1 MPPQAPRILIVEDDE
16 IIRNLIST
24 MLQRK
29 EYEIAGETALGE
41 EAIIMAAELQPDLV
55 LMDITLAGKM
65 DGVTAARF
73 IFQLFQ
79 VPVVFLTAHCDD
91 TLIER
96 AKSAQPLGY
105 ILKPFTD
112 KELISNVGLAL
123 YNHGIRKKF
132 LDMYPTGNPKT
143 LLSVQDLVLILDP
156 QGRIVFYNPHAL
168 RILNLKGEDLLMHNW
183 REVMTFLHEGSR
195 AEIPDPVPEVVSQM
209 VVIMRETNTL
219 LLARQGGLR
228 KVIATVRPIKDD
240 KHELLGV
247 FMYVKEK
254 PPENIRIKPMGSR

>member
-1 MPPQAPRILIVEDDE
+1 MPPQASRILIVEDDE

-29 EYEIAGETALGE
+29 EYVIAGETASGE
-41 EAIIMAAELQPDLV
+41 EAIIMAAELLPDLV

-65 DGVTAARF
+65 DGVTAARY

-96 AKSAQPLGY
+96 AKGAQPLGY

-132 LDMYPTGNPKT
+132 LDMYPIGNPKT
-143 LLSVQDLVLILDP
+143 ILAAHDLVMILDLS
-156 QGRIVFYNPHAL
+156 GRVVFYNPYSL
-168 RILNLKGEDLLMHNW
+168 RMLGLAPADVLMHHW
-183 REVMTFLHEGSR
+183 RDTMRLLNESSR
-195 AEIPDPVPEVVSQM
+195 KEIPDPVPEVVSQM

-219 LLARQGGLR
+219 LLTKNGELR
-228 KVIATVRPIKDD
+228 NVIATVRPVKDD
-240 KHELLGV
+240 KHEMLGV
-247 FMYVKEK
+247 FLYAKEK
-254 PPENIRIKPMGSR
+254 PPENIRIKRMGSR

>member
-29 EYEIAGETALGE
+29 EYVIAGETPSGE
-41 EAIIMAAELQPDLV
+41 EAVLMAAHLLPDLV
-55 LMDITLAGKM
+55 LMDITLVGKM

-96 AKSAQPLGY
+96 AKDAQPLGY

-112 KELISNVGLAL
+112 KDLTSNVGLAL
-123 YNHGIRKKF
+123 HNHGIRKKY
-132 LDMYPTGNPKT
+132 LDMYPVGNPKT
-143 LLSVQDLVLILDP
+143 LLAAQDLVMILDLS
-156 QGRIVFYNPHAL
+156 GRVVFFNPYTL
-168 RILNLKGEDLLMHNW
+168 RMLGIPAVDILMHPW
-183 REVMTFLHEGSR
+183 RETMRLLNESSR
-195 AEIPDPVPEVVSQM
+195 KEIPDPVPEVVSQM
-209 VVIMRETNTL
+209 VVITRETNTL
-219 LLARQGGLR
+219 LQTRGGELK
-228 KVIATVRPIKDD
+228 KVVATIRPVKDD
-240 KHELLGV
+240 RHEMLGV
-247 FMYVKEK
+247 FLYAKEK
-254 PPENIRIKPMGSR
+254 PPEQIRIKPMKPR

>member
-1 MPPQAPRILIVEDDE
+1 MVPEPRILIVEDDE

-29 EYEIAGETALGE
+29 KYVICGETASGE
-41 EAIIMAAELQPDLV
+41 EAIVMAAELLPDLV

-91 TLIER
+91 SLIER
-96 AKSAQPLGY
+96 AKGAQPLGY

-123 YNHGIRKKF
+123 YNHGIRRKF
-132 LDMYPTGNPKT
+132 LDMYPIGNPKT
-143 LLSVQDLVLILDP
+143 ILAARDLVLILDCS
-156 QGRIVFYNPHAL
+156 GKIVFYNPYAL
-168 RILNLKGEDLLMHNW
+168 RMLGLPAGDVLMHYW
-183 REVMTFLHEGSR
+183 REVMALLHEQSR
-195 AEIPDPVPEVVSQM
+195 KEIDDPIPEVVNQM

-219 LLARQGGLR
+219 MRTRDGQVR
-228 KVIATVRPIKDD
+228 NVIVTVRPVKDD
-240 KHELLGV
+240 KHDLLGV
-247 FMYVKEK
+247 FLYAKEK
-254 PPENIRIKPMGSR
+254 PPEQIRIKPIGSR

>member
-1 MPPQAPRILIVEDDE
+1 MPSPAPRILIVEDDE

-29 EYEIAGETALGE
+29 EYVIAGESGSGE
-41 EAIIMAAELQPDLV
+41 EAILMAAALLPDLV

-91 TLIER
+91 SLIER
-96 AKSAQPLGY
+96 AKGAQPLGY

-123 YNHGIRKKF
+123 YNHGIRRKF
-132 LDMYPTGNPKT
+132 LDIFPVGNPKT
-143 LLSVQDLVLILDP
+143 ILAARDLVFILDLT
-156 QGRIVFYNPHAL
+156 GRIVFFNPYSL
-168 RILNLKGEDLLMHNW
+168 RMLGLPPEAVLMHHW
-183 REVMTFLHEGSR
+183 RETMSFLHEGSR
-195 AEIPDPVPEVVSQM
+195 REIPDPVPEVVNQQ

-219 LLARQGGLR
+219 LQTRHGEL
-228 KVIATVRPIKDD
+228 KSVIATVRPIKDD

-247 FMYVKEK
+247 FMYAKEK
-254 PPENIRIKPMGSR
+254 PPEDILIKPLVRR